1 MNWLVEANACPG
13 LFYGTAAQ
21 DGFLIRL
28 RTPGGWLNSPQ
39 GKAIAT
45 WLEQWQTTIQVTNRA
60 NLQIRGLQKS
70 PSLEE
75 FQTLQKLGL
84 AAHNPSIDHLR
95 NIMSSPT
102 AGIDCQ
108 ESIDTRPLVQEL
120 DNFIQNYP
128 SIAELSPKFSIGID
142 GGGAV
147 GIGTGSTMAW
157 QHRYNEIQLSAI
169 TVNNPTNL
177 TSIVCFRL
185 ALGGDKQFYD
195 TDLLIEPENC
205 LAVVKALVKVYIDYV
220 QQTPNIKGKKLRM
233 KHLLKDWGLAK
244 YLEQVNSQLHRTSTG
259 IIKGQEYRQAAHSTQ
274 PYFHLGIHP
283 QKQPGLSY
291 IGLSLRLGQ
300 LTANQLWG
308 LAALSETFGSGQLR
322 LTPWQTVILP
332 DIPDEKVSEL
342 LPKLAS
348 LGLSASPGWDA
359 GIVACSGKP
368 GCAAAA
374 TATQI
379 HASLLADYLK
389 ERLTCNSPVNIHL
402 TGCAKSCAQ
411 PGPAEITLLGTTI
424 EENGQIL
431 EAYQVYV
438 GDNQKFLETP
448 IFEGEFAKIP
458 PLIAQILS
466 SQKSKNLDE

>member
-1 MNWLVEANACPG
+1 
-13 LFYGTAAQ
+13 
-21 DGFLIRL
+21 
-28 RTPGGWLNSPQ
+28 
-39 GKAIAT
+39 
-45 WLEQWQTTIQVTNRA
+45 
-60 NLQIRGLQKS
+60 
-70 PSLEE
+70 
-75 FQTLQKLGL
+75 
-84 AAHNPSIDHLR
+84 
-95 NIMSSPT
+95 
-102 AGIDCQ
+102 
-108 ESIDTRPLVQEL
+108 
-120 DNFIQNYP
+120 
-128 SIAELSPKFSIGID
+128 
-142 GGGAV
+142 
-147 GIGTGSTMAW
+147 MAW

-169 TVNNPTNL
+169 AVNNPTNL
-177 TSIVCFRL
+177 TSLVCFRL
-185 ALGGDKQFYD
+185 ALAGDKQLYD

-205 LAVVKALVKVYIDYV
+205 LAVVKALVKVYVDYV
-220 QQTPNIKGKKLRM
+220 QQNPNIKGKKPRM

-244 YLEQVNSQLHRTSTG
+244 YLEQVNSRLHRTSTG
-259 IIKGQEYRQAAHSTQ
+259 IIQGQEYQQAAHSTQ

-308 LAALSETFGSGQLR
+308 LTALSETFGSGQLR

-348 LGLSASPGWDA
+348 LGLSTSPGWDA

-379 HASLLADYLK
+379 HGSLLADYLQK
-389 ERLTCNSPVNIHL
+389 HLTCNSPVNIHL

-438 GDNQKFLETP
+438 GDSQKFLETP

>member
-13 LFYGTAAQ
+13 LFYGIAAQ

-45 WLEQWQTTIQVTNRA
+45 WLEPWQSTIQVTNRA

-70 PSLEE
+70 PSLKE

-84 AAHNPSIDHLR
+84 AAPNPSIDHLR

-108 ESIDTRPLVQEL
+108 ELIDTRPLVHEL

-128 SIAELSPKFSIGID
+128 SIAQLSPKFSIGID
-142 GGGAV
+142 GGGVVA
-147 GIGTGSTMAW
+147 IGTRSTMAW
-157 QHRYNEIQLSAI
+157 QHRYNEIHLSAI
-169 TVNNPTNL
+169 AVNNRG
-177 TSIVCFRL
+177 VAFRL
-185 ALGGDKQFYD
+185 ALAGDKQLYE

-205 LAVVKALVKVYIDYV
+205 LAVVKALVTVYIDYV
-220 QQTPNIKGKKLRM
+220 QQTPNIKGKKPRM
-233 KHLLKDWGLAK
+233 KQLLKDWGLAK
-244 YLEQVNSQLHRTSTG
+244 YLEQVNSQLHRNSTG
-259 IIKGQEYRQAAHSTQ
+259 IIDWQEYQQATDSTQ

-332 DIPDEKVSEL
+332 DIPDEKISEL

-348 LGLSASPGWDA
+348 LGLSASPGWDG

-374 TATQI
+374 TTTQI

-411 PGPAEITLLGTTI
+411 PGPAEITLLGTNI
-424 EENGQIL
+424 EQNGQIL
-431 EAYQVYV
+431 EAYQVHL
-438 GDNQKFLETP
+438 GDSQKFLETP

-466 SQKSKNLDE
+466 SQKPKILDK